1 MAAPKAFTE
10 YNDGTTMWGQAHWWR
25 VLYNGI
31 WSSGAQHAYVVDYN
45 GITEKLY
52 MQIDGVTKAPTPW
65 SPNLEWSNPWGGD
78 DIPGTAGARTD
89 YSLVAV
95 RHCAGC
101 IWQAPVS
108 NFVVISWPYY
118 KFVWT
123 ANPTAFQIYTQR

>member
-52 MQIDGVTKAPTPW
+52 MQIDGVTKAQRLGRRISNGPIRGAATIFLVLPGRAPT
-65 SPNLEWSNPWGGD
+65 
-78 DIPGTAGARTD
+78 IR
-89 YSLVAV
+89 
-95 RHCAGC
+95 
-101 IWQAPVS
+101 
-108 NFVVISWPYY
+108 SWP
-118 KFVWT
+118 FGTVLG
-123 ANPTAFQIYTQR
+123 ASGRLR